1 MSSFTMF
8 EELLSAVRSIGVS
21 IVAHSNK
28 LLQQL
33 SSEGILVED
42 EKSLIRTSSGIYNVL
57 PDGRVVKVILHI
69 THMPLTFTKEV
80 PETDKWHKYHLFN
93 CSTLERMRSIGRS
106 ERYRMASRG
115 DGLFHYTITRDR
127 QVLRQYSGDQ
137 GARLAFC
144 RNCLEIYNLRFNQ
157 RGTRPFDLRRFIE
170 TNELHGDAPMRQIDL
185 DDVPNV
191 YADDWAEIARRTK
204 EARNHLC
211 EDCGIDLSSPDL
223 RRFLHAHHIDGQ
235 MNNNVVANIRVL
247 CIACHSMQPFH
258 AHIRNDRSYGQFR
271 QTAAFIRHQQSRG
284 FSLDAD

>member
-1 MSSFTMF
+1 MSAFTMF
-8 EELLSAVRSIGVS
+8 EELLSAVRSIGVN

-28 LLQQL
+28 LLLQL

-69 THMPLTFTKEV
+69 TQKALYTREI
-80 PETDKWHKYHLFN
+80 PEIEDCHRYHLFN
-93 CSTLERMRSIGRS
+93 CSTLEMMQSIGRS
-106 ERYRMASRG
+106 DRYRMASRG
-115 DGLFHYTITRDR
+115 DGLFSYTITRK
-127 QVLRQYSGDQ
+127 QNVVRQYSGDQ
-137 GARLAFC
+137 GAALSFC
-144 RNCLEIYNLRFNQ
+144 RNCLGIYNARFNR
-157 RGTRPFDLRRFIE
+157 RGTHSFDLRRFIE
-170 TNELHGDAPMRQIDL
+170 TNELHGDAAVRQIDL

-204 EARNHLC
+204 EARNHQC

-247 CIACHSMQPFH
+247 CIACHSKQPFH

-271 QTAAFIRHQQSRG
+271 RTAAFISHQQSRG
-284 FSLDAD
+284 FSLGAD